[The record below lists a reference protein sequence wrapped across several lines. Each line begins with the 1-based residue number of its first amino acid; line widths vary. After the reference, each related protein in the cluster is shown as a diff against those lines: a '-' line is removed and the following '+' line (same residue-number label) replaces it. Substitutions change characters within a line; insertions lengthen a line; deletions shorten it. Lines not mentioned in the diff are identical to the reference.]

1 MANILQVTTPSINN
15 RNIIDSQG
23 VKNEAGGPHVQ
34 NPVDPTRVVR
44 ADGQTNGQAGT
55 ATGEG
60 AFGIIDYESNYGAF
74 VQKLE
79 DALGLPG
86 LLKQL
91 MFDDLASLVTG
102 EKAEVGNLAEQ
113 LFSSIQTDSPEELMQ
128 LLKEQQAAQVKFSG
142 PLFDGLR
149 NLLARNA
156 PEGVKDS
163 VTAFLKAFN
172 DFSSGEHQ
180 LKQMH
185 SLTGDISRL
194 MLSSFREDFNQL
206 VQEMDWE
213 AQNGNTEANTEVINS
228 RLIPFLSNYV
238 SRTHDYGPIRNAAM
252 MFIFHAVK
260 YENGGH
266 DRLMQLFNRMIG
278 NKDFQQMY
286 KGDAEED
293 LQETVSALGRQTF
306 GRSFADAFSTLL
318 MKGAN
323 GQAGLENIQQ
333 FYDIFNGMLLNESVY
348 LPLMHILLPFRFQ
361 EKEVMSEVWIDP
373 DAKKDSEDEARKIK
387 LLLKFDV
394 QNLGKFD
401 MVMALQNRKIDMQL
415 YVPER
420 LSGEKED
427 IQENI
432 AGILKKNGLGLN
444 RILVKKKEK
453 EIGLKEAFPEFR
465 QKERGIN
472 VRI

>member
-113 LFSSIQTDSPEELMQ
+113 LFSSIQTDSPEELMS

-149 NLLARNA
+149 SLLARNA
-156 PEGVKDS
+156 PESVKDS

-206 VQEMDWE
+206 VQEMDWG
-213 AQNGNTEANTEVINS
+213 AQNGNTEANAEVINS

-293 LQETVSALGRQTF
+293 LQETVSALVRQTF
-306 GRSFADAFSTLL
+306 GKSFADAFSTLL

-420 LSGEKED
+420 LSEEKEG

-432 AGILKKNGLGLN
+432 AAILKKNGLGLN